1 MGIVNRKKKRQR
13 GGATQ
18 AERASK
24 QEESIQP
31 NTLLCHNSVLNIQ
44 CRAFV
49 RLCNLSGINLMTALV
64 RITGRQSVLQEED
77 EF

>member
-1 MGIVNRKKKRQR
+1 MNRNKKRQR

-31 NTLLCHNSVLNIQ
+31 NNTLVMSQFTLNVQ
-44 CRAFV
+44 CGASIR
-49 RLCNLSGINLMTALV
+49 SLV
-64 RITGRQSVLQEED
+64 QSIGYELDDCVG
-77 EF
+77 